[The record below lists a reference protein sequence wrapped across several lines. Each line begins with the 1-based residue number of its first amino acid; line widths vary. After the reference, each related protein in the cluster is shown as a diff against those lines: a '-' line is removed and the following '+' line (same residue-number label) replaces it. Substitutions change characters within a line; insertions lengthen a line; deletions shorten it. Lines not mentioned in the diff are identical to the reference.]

1 MPKSDFPNTYEV
13 ANRYG
18 QMAVNQMKA
27 RLRAADKHGGELE
40 QSIKYRIVYT
50 DSGVEVQFR
59 MSKTADY
66 VEQGRKA
73 YGDNKT
79 HDPPVVK
86 RWGNSLL
93 KKWMARKGID
103 ESRKYA
109 IARGI
114 GRYGIEPYKFRYITN
129 TLWRQY
135 QNQYEKAIAKDFE
148 LQLQKIINEEF
159 KNK

>member
-1 MPKSDFPNTYEV
+1 MAKSDFPNTYEV

-27 RLRAADKHGGELE
+27 RLRAGDKHGGELE

-50 DSGVEVQFR
+50 DGGIEVKFL

-73 YGDNKT
+73 YGDDGT

-86 RWGNSLL
+86 RWQSSKL
-93 KKWMARKGID
+93 KLWMSRKGID
-103 ESRKYA
+103 EDKKYA
-109 IARGI
+109 ISRSI
-114 GRYGIEPYKFRYITN
+114 GRHGIEPFKFRFITN
-129 TLWRQY
+129 TLWRNY
-135 QNQYEKAIAKDFE
+135 QSAYEKALAKDFE
-148 LQLQKIINEEF
+148 LQLQKIINQEF
-159 KNK
+159 KK